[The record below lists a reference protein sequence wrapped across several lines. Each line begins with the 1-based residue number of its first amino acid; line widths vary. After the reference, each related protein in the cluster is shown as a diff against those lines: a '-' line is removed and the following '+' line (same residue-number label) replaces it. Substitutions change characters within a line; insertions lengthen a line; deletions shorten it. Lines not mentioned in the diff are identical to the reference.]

1 MTDVLQDTLI
11 KAEGGDTAAMKLL
24 SKWYYLGWESLKPSA
39 EKSFEWTM
47 RAAEAGDAEAQ
58 RHAGAKI
65 EFAEGTPK
73 DMLKAFA
80 WYKKAYDAGDAQAAF
95 HLAQFF
101 EGRKGLEAHL
111 PTAMAY
117 YEEGARRGCGRCQ
130 YHLALRC
137 LTGRGVPRD
146 PTRAVDLFEQAAQN
160 GMPGALEFMGT
171 LYLEGRD
178 VPKDEGLAF
187 DCFSRA
193 LAFHDYDQM
202 VRIGNI
208 PVYYALCL
216 LTGTGC
222 DKNTA
227 LGREALQ
234 ISASAG
240 NPAAQQILETGK
252 VGDPMVQACFGFD
265 TNAHFAKTGNI
276 DWDISGLLK

>member
-202 VRIGNI
+202 V
-208 PVYYALCL
+208 L